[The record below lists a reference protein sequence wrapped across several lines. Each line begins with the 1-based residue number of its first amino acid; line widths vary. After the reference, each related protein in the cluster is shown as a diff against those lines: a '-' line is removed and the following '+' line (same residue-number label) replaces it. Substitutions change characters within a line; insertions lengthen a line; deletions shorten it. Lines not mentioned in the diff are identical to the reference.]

1 MFLYLK
7 KITSFCLLKILREN
21 LELLVDPQR
30 DVLGDSD
37 IESEPHDEG
46 VVNVLNAWSVAIST
60 SFAGGCSSDFAVKSF
75 PNIRFRLI
83 TDATFE
89 ELLGREK
96 LVSWSSDFVIFG
108 EDARLA
114 RSLAFLEK

>member
-21 LELLVDPQR
+21 LELLADPQR

-46 VVNVLNAWSVAIST
+46 VVNVLNA
-60 SFAGGCSSDFAVKSF
+60 
-75 PNIRFRLI
+75 
-83 TDATFE
+83 
-89 ELLGREK
+89 
-96 LVSWSSDFVIFG
+96 
-108 EDARLA
+108 
-114 RSLAFLEK
+114 